1 MSTKRKVMITC
12 AVTGAIHTPSMSPY
26 LPVTPSEI
34 ADAAVEAAEA
44 GAALVHVHAR
54 NPVTGQPD
62 QSPEAFEPF
71 LKVIKQRSRA
81 VINITTGGAPTMS
94 VEERLTPC
102 SVFKPEVASLNM
114 GSMNFG
120 LYPMLNRYKEFKH
133 DWERPYLAGS
143 DDRIFKN
150 TFRDIENILTTCAEN
165 GTRFEIEC
173 YDIGHLYTLAHFAD
187 RGLVKPPFFVQSVF
201 GILGG
206 IGAHPEDV
214 SHMKRTAD
222 RLFGDDYRWSV
233 LGAGR
238 NQLAIAA
245 QAVSM
250 GGNLRVG
257 LEDSLWIRPGE
268 LAKSNAEQVRAARQI
283 VEAMGLEIATPDEAR
298 TILQL
303 KGGDKVN
310 F

>member
-1 MSTKRKVMITC
+1 MSKTRKVMITC
-12 AVTGAIHTPSMSPY
+12 AVTGSIHTPSMSPH
-26 LPVTPSEI
+26 LPITASEI
-34 ADAAVEAAEA
+34 ADAAIGAAEA

-54 NPVTGQPD
+54 DPVTGRPD

-71 LKVIKQRSRA
+71 LRVIKQRCDA

-94 VEERLTPC
+94 VEERLRPC
-102 SVFKPEVASLNM
+102 AHFKPEVASLNM

-120 LYPMLNRYKEFKH
+120 LFPMLGRFKEFKH
-133 DWERPYLAGS
+133 DWERPYLEGS
-143 DDRIFKN
+143 RERIFKN
-150 TFRDIENILTTCAEN
+150 TFADIENILVACAAN

-206 IGAHPEDV
+206 IGPHPEDV
-214 SHMKRTAD
+214 AHMRRTAD
-222 RLFGDDYRWSV
+222 RLFGADYQWSV

-238 NQLAIAA
+238 HQLAIAA
-245 QAVSM
+245 QAVAM

-257 LEDSLWIRPGE
+257 LEDSLWLGAGR
-268 LAKSNAEQVRAARQI
+268 LAESNADQVRAARQI
-283 VEAMGLEIATPDEAR
+283 VEAMGLEIAAPVDAR
-298 TILQL
+298 AMLQL
-303 KGGDKVN
+303 KGADQVN